1 MAYYTGKDVKVWVC
15 SEVDN
20 GGIFLSAGPSQ
31 KIDVTDNST
40 DTSPETT
47 NGAQE
52 VYPFVSHL
60 GYDGFNLSDVT
71 GVDVTFGAQDEEI
84 SYFGTK
90 TPGKIETKK
99 NMEVTITRKKSDKL
113 WSVLQ
118 QGAIKSASESEGDG
132 KHSAR
137 HGVRTASTVADGST
151 DPKSTVVG
159 SNVVYGYR
167 VAIQLKADSSGSA
180 NDGAVIVLRNAMYS
194 EYTSTLSNDTANEE
208 TLTFTSMVEPLLLSG
223 ILESGGASDKCF
235 TGGVTATTQD
245 EM

>member
-1 MAYYTGKDVKVWVC
+1 MAYYTGKDVKVWVTTEC
-15 SEVDN
+15 ADA
-20 GGIFLSAGPSQ
+20 GLFLSAGPSQ
-31 KIDVTDNST
+31 KIDVKDNSGE
-40 DTSPETT
+40 TSPLTT
-47 NGAQE
+47 NNAQE
-52 VYPFVSHL
+52 VYPFNSQL
-60 GYDGFNLSDVT
+60 GYEGFNLSDVT
-71 GVDVTFGAQDEEI
+71 GVDVTFGAQDEEL
-84 SYFGTK
+84 SFFGTK

-99 NMEVTITRKKSDKL
+99 NMEITITRKKSDKL

-118 QGAIKSASESEGDG
+118 QGTCASAGDSEGDG

-137 HGVRTASTVADGST
+137 HGMRTATTIADGST
-151 DPKSTVVG
+151 DPKSAVVG

-167 VAIQLKADSSGSA
+167 VAIQLKADSTGSA

-194 EYTSTLSNDTANEE
+194 EYTSTLSNDSANEE

-235 TGGVTATTQD
+235 TGGVTATTQA